1 MQTIETKYHPA
12 TNHKPSRIS
21 AEASGYQAKIFVS
34 YDHSLNSDDNHT
46 KAANMLLEKLKWTG
60 DYIGGHT
67 KKGMVFVS
75 MNEQSIAA
83 CRGVNPVP
91 HVIKVVSFK

>member
-12 TNHKPSRIS
+12 TAHKGSRIS
-21 AEASGYQAKIFVS
+21 ARASGYHAQIFIS
-34 YDHSLNSDDNHT
+34 YDYSLNNDENHT
-46 KAANMLLEKLKWTG
+46 KAANILLEKLKWTG
-60 DYIGGHT
+60 DYIGGST

-83 CRGVNPVP
+83 CRGYNPEP
-91 HVIKVVSFK
+91 HIVKLVGFK

>member
-1 MQTIETKYHPA
+1 MQTIDTKFHPA

-21 AEASGYQAKIFVS
+21 AEASGCQVQIFIS
-34 YDHSLNSDDNHT
+34 YDHSLNVDENHT
-46 KAANMLLEKLKWTG
+46 KAANMLLEKLQWTG

-75 MNEQSIAA
+75 MNDHSFAA
-83 CRGVNPVP
+83 CRGINPEP
-91 HVIKVVSFK
+91 HVIKLRGFK

>member
-67 KKGMVFVS
+67 KKGMVFVNTS
-75 MNEQSIAA
+75 EHCIAA
-83 CRGVNPVP
+83 ARGYNTKP
-91 HVIKVVSFK
+91 HIVKLVGFK